1 MTDDTAFARLVSLA
15 CHDARTPLATAY
27 GFARTLERTL
37 AEPELRYVSMIASA
51 ASELGE
57 ILDLLSL
64 AARIDDGRWAPE
76 LVAVESGALAEAAA
90 ARGKEGAGDVVVV
103 GTGVAVR
110 VATPAAELALA
121 GFARCTLRHGGLQQ
135 VELQVEGSRIVVAPV
150 VAGVGPILL
159 GDELRDLGAA
169 VGVRIVRALGGS
181 VALDGER
188 LVIEFR
194 SA

>member
-37 AEPELRYVSMIASA
+37 ADPELRYVSMIASA

-64 AARIDDGRWAPE
+64 ASRIEDGRWAPE
-76 LVAVESGALAEAAA
+76 LVAVESEALAQAAA
-90 ARGKEGAGDVVVV
+90 ARGKKGDGEVAVV

-121 GFARCTLRHGGLQQ
+121 GFARCALRHGGLER
-135 VELQVEGSRIVVAPV
+135 VELQVVGAQVAVSPV
-150 VAGVGPILL
+150 AAGVGPILL
-159 GDELRDLGAA
+159 GEDLRDLGAA
-169 VGVRIVRALGGS
+169 VGGSIVRALGGS
-181 VALDGER
+181 VAVEGDRFVVQLQP
-188 LVIEFR
+188 
-194 SA
+194 A

>member
-90 ARGKEGAGDVVVV
+90 ARGKEGAGDVAVV

-121 GFARCTLRHGGLQQ
+121 GFARCALRHGGLQR
-135 VELQVEGSRIVVAPV
+135 VELQVEGARIAVAPV

-169 VGVRIVRALGGS
+169 VGVRIVHALGGS

-188 LVIEFR
+188 LVVEFR
-194 SA
+194 AA